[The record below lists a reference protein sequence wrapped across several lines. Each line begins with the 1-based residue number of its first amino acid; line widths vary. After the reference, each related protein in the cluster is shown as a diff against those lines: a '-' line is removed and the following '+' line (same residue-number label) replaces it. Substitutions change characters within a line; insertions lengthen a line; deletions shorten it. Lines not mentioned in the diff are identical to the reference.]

1 MLLHRV
7 LVVVLFVNEIHSVL
21 AAIAALLQVP
31 LFAIHSPYLS
41 LFCLSMKYIQGLR
54 PLLPLLLWLVVVG
67 ELP

>member
-31 LFAIHSPYLS
+31 LFGYPLS
-41 LFCLSMKYIQGLR
+41 V
-54 PLLPLLLWLVVVG
+54 LVVVLFVNEIHSRLATVVAVVALAG
-67 ELP
+67 CRR